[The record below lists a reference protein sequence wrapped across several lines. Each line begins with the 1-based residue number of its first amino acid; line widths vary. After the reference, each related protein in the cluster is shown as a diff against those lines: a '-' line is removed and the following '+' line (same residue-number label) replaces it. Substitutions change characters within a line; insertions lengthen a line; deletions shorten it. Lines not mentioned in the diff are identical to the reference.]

1 MKFIAIACAVSL
13 AITTGADVG
22 AKEVTI
28 VPQWTVKVVD
38 QSGAPVT
45 GLTVA
50 QKWNFFGLSPKRGG
64 NDSRK
69 TDVQGLVVFPEQSF
83 SVSGGA
89 YLAGRGMSA
98 LNVHASFGPTGTVG
112 ISPAGYKEVSAYAS
126 TDGKVYDR
134 PGATTLKD
142 KHGFTTV
149 LRVLPLDVF
158 DFMDKQDWA
167 TVKRMLA
174 TDASIAKVRDR
185 GEMTPLIYLSASK
198 SSDQKTELITLML
211 AAGADIN
218 ARSRDGTTA
227 LHIAAKRC
235 DVPFMEFLLSKGAD
249 PKLKLHDS
257 LYDTTNGFT
266 PLHFVLWAY
275 GSLME
280 NPATAQKTAGI
291 KCLLAK
297 GADINAKDSKGVT
310 PLHLA
315 AGWGDPEIVAVLLA
329 AGADPQ
335 AENRRG
341 QTPLESI
348 NRMNDTPP
356 ARKIREL
363 LVEAEAKKADATHP
377 PTR

>member
-13 AITTGADVG
+13 AIIMGEDVE

-45 GLTVA
+45 GLAVA
-50 QKWNFFGLSPKRGG
+50 QNWNFFGLWPKRGG

-69 TDVQGLVVFPEQSF
+69 TDAHGLVVFPEQSF

-112 ISPAGYKEVSAYAS
+112 ISPAGYKQVSAYSS

-142 KHGFTTV
+142 KHGFTTK

-158 DFMDKQDWA
+158 DLIDNRDWA
-167 TVKRMLA
+167 AVKRMLA
-174 TDASIAKVRDR
+174 TDVSIATARDR
-185 GEMTPLIYLSASK
+185 GETTPLIYLSASK

-218 ARSRDGTTA
+218 ARSGDGTTA
-227 LHIAAKRC
+227 LHNAAEHC
-235 DVPFMEFLLSKGAD
+235 DVPAMELLLSKGAD

-257 LYDTTNGFT
+257 VYYATNGFT
-266 PLHFVLWAY
+266 PLHFVIEAS
-275 GSLME
+275 G
-280 NPATAQKTAGI
+280 AQKTAGI
-291 KCLLAK
+291 KCLLSK
-297 GADINAKDSKGVT
+297 GADINAKDSKGAT

-315 AGWGDPEIVAVLLA
+315 ALWGGPEIVTALLA
-329 AGADPQ
+329 LGADPQ
-335 AENRRG
+335 AKDLRG
-341 QTPLESI
+341 QTPLASI
-348 NRMNDTPP
+348 KSLEGTPSVQ
-356 ARKIREL
+356 KIRKL
-363 LVEAEAKKADATHP
+363 LGAAEAQKADAP
-377 PTR
+377 RPSVP